1 MRRALRIVLASLSV
15 VSLAFAMLVASGYD
29 CSAVAAPASMT
40 TGSVHGT
47 AHDCGD
53 PGPTA
58 PAPGHHDC
66 KMLGSCATVSLSATV
81 LADAGVG
88 APQVRPD
95 VDNDSRPSD
104 VLRAPVA
111 PPPRA

>member
-1 MRRALRIVLASLSV
+1 MRRTLRIVLASLSV

-29 CSAVAAPASMT
+29 CAAMATSVTVA
-40 TGSVHGT
+40 TGSADGAT
-47 AHDCGD
+47 HDCGD
-53 PGPTA
+53 PEPTA

-66 KMLGSCATVSLSATV
+66 KMLTSCATVSLSATV
-81 LADAGVG
+81 LAVAGDRSRQ
-88 APQVRPD
+88 ARPD
-95 VDNDSRPSD
+95 VRNDARPSD

>member
-1 MRRALRIVLASLSV
+1 MRRTLRIVLASLSV

-29 CSAVAAPASMT
+29 CSAVAASPSMA
-40 TGSVHGT
+40 TGSVDGT

-53 PGPTA
+53 PEPTA

-66 KMLGSCATVSLSATV
+66 KMLTSCATVSLSATV
-81 LADAGVG
+81 LAVAGDRP
-88 APQVRPD
+88 PQVRPD
-95 VDNDSRPSD
+95 VRNDARPTD